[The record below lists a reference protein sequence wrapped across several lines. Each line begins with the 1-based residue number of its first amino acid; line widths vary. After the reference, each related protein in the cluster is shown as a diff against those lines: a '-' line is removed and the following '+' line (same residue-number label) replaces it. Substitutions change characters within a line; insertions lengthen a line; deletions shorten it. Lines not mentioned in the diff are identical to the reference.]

1 MQKAHPKKVIFAK
14 TFAHNNKSEN
24 FHFSVIFVD
33 KYAWGFSNFFNRFEI
48 SIKSAFSDTHIA
60 FLKKNLHFL
69 QTLKSNADET
79 AKKTENFF
87 INVSYKL

>member
-1 MQKAHPKKVIFAK
+1 L
-14 TFAHNNKSEN
+14 
-24 FHFSVIFVD
+24 
-33 KYAWGFSNFFNRFEI
+33 
-48 SIKSAFSDTHIA
+48 DTHIA

-87 INVSYKL
+87 INVSYKLQWARKVYAAAAEK